1 MNSQVQLS
9 LPWNKVIISVVFD
22 WTLNDLPQEVMQKF
36 YLSIPDYLRFELFF
50 FEKQKIKYIYLSVH
64 A

>member
-9 LPWNKVIISVVFD
+9 LPWNKVIILVVLD

-50 FEKQKIKYIYLSVH
+50 LKNKK
-64 A
+64 